1 MWNDTESKGAE
12 PGSGSLTQTTEEE
25 AKWPKR
31 FAPVPPRD

>member
-1 MWNDTESKGAE
+1 MRNDTGCAGAE
-12 PGSGSLTQTTEEE
+12 HGSDSLTQTTEEE